1 MKTPKHPNPMPL
13 TIAAVATMACT
24 GAHAEYRCAN
34 PQRLSS
40 AETRAC
46 QLARQDMP
54 DALIHFVNRTKPI
67 YGLYLND
74 YVSSRDVD
82 RWDTVQQE
90 AARAVAS
97 ASVAANQRARVD

>member
-1 MKTPKHPNPMPL
+1 MRTPKHPNPML
-13 TIAAVATMACT
+13 LAVAGVAAMAC
-24 GAHAEYRCAN
+24 AAAQAEYRCAK
-34 PQRLSS
+34 PQQLSHD
-40 AETRAC
+40 ETRAC
-46 QLARQDMP
+46 QLARQDIP

-90 AARAVAS
+90 AARAAAS
-97 ASVAANQRARVD
+97 ARVAANQRARDD